1 MNLKIN
7 LHLMKKHFLLLSLL
21 FISITSFGQTDPII
35 MEVGKNKITKS
46 EFLQIYLK
54 NNPSPVYDTK
64 SLDEYMELFSK
75 FKLKVAEAEVLGY
88 DTLPKLKKEL
98 DGYRKQLAAPYLID
112 SAKNEAMVQEAYQRT
127 KTELRASHILVRME
141 PSALPADTLIAFNKI
156 MALKTKID
164 KGEKFADVARLSS
177 EDPSAKSN
185 FGDLGFFTAFQMVY
199 PFEEA
204 AYNTKIGSVSKPVRT
219 RFGYHLINVVD
230 SRPARGTMKTAHIMV
245 AASKNASI
253 TDVEAA
259 KKKIDEIYSKL
270 EKGEKFED
278 LVKSY
283 SDDPSS
289 NSKEGVLPAFGTGT
303 TTRMVTSFE
312 DAAFALKK
320 NGDFSAPI
328 KTEYGYHII
337 KRVEWTDVPK
347 FETAKKELQ
356 TKVNKDERAMKTQDS
371 YVLKLKAAYNYKNK
385 SKKAISWFNSNVDST
400 FFQGKWKADKLKSD
414 KVLFLLDGKKHTQK
428 SFAEFLERNQRGV
441 NKDNIPLIVKNQY
454 VKWEKEVVLGYEESK
469 LQEKYPDFKALIN
482 EYHDGIILYEIMTD
496 KVWDKAMKD
505 TVGLKSFF
513 KENKTNYVWGNRV
526 DAVVYECANKQIAEN
541 VFKLIKNDTINSK
554 NVLDIINK
562 DSELNLRVRTNK
574 FDKEQTLYLK
584 DKNLTKGVNA
594 PYEFDGK
601 FYVLKV
607 ADLLPPA
614 QKELSE
620 AKGAITSDYQN
631 YLELKW
637 LEELAEK
644 HPITINKTVL
654 YSLGK

>member
-1 MNLKIN
+1 
-7 LHLMKKHFLLLSLL
+7 MKKHFLLLSLL

-54 NNPSPVYDTK
+54 NNPAPVYDTK

-75 FKLKVAEAEVLGY
+75 FKLKVAEAEALGY

-127 KTELRASHILVRME
+127 KTELRASHILVRLE

-156 MALKTKID
+156 MVLKTKID

-185 FGDLGFFTAFQMVY
+185 LGDLGFFTAFQMVY

-245 AASKNASI
+245 ATSKSATSA
-253 TDVEAA
+253 DVEAA
-259 KKKIDEIYSKL
+259 KKKIDEIYAKL
-270 EKGEKFED
+270 EKGDKFED

-356 TKVNKDERAMKTQDS
+356 SRVNKDERAMKTQDS

-385 SKKAISWFNSNVDST
+385 SKKTISWFNSNVDST

-414 KVLFLLDGKKHTQK
+414 KVLFILDGKKFTQK

-441 NKDNIPLIVKNQY
+441 SKDNIPLIVKNQY

-469 LQEKYPDFKALIN
+469 LQEKYPDFKALMN

-505 TVGLKSFF
+505 TVGLKTFF
-513 KENKTNYVWGNRV
+513 KENRTNYVWGNRV

-614 QKELSE
+614 QKELNE

-637 LEELAEK
+637 LEELAKK

>member
-1 MNLKIN
+1 
-7 LHLMKKHFLLLSLL
+7 MKKHFLLLSLL
-21 FISITSFGQTDPII
+21 FITIISFGQTDPII

-75 FKLKVAEAEVLGY
+75 FKLKVAEAEALGY

-112 SAKNEAMVQEAYQRT
+112 SAKNDAMVQEAYQRT
-127 KTELRASHILVRME
+127 KTELRASHILVRLE
-141 PSALPADTLIAFNKI
+141 PNALPADTLIAFNKI
-156 MALKTKID
+156 MALKTKIE

-185 FGDLGFFTAFQMVY
+185 LGDLGFFTAFQMVY

-245 AASKNASI
+245 AASKNASA

-259 KKKIDEIYSKL
+259 KKKIDEIYAKL
-270 EKGEKFED
+270 EKGDKFED

-356 TKVNKDERAMKTQDS
+356 SRVNKDERAMKTQDS
-371 YVLKLKAAYNYKNK
+371 YVLKLKAAYKYKNK
-385 SKKAISWFNSNVDST
+385 SKKTISWFNSNVDST

-414 KVLFLLDGKKHTQK
+414 KVLFILDGKKFTQK

-441 NKDNIPLIVKNQY
+441 NKDNIQLIVKNQY

-469 LQEKYPDFKALIN
+469 LQEKYPDFKALMN

-505 TVGLKSFF
+505 TVGLKTFF
-513 KENKTNYVWGNRV
+513 KENRTNYVWGNRV

-607 ADLLPPA
+607 SDLLPPA
-614 QKELSE
+614 QKELNE

-637 LEELAEK
+637 LEELAKK

>member
-1 MNLKIN
+1 
-7 LHLMKKHFLLLSLL
+7 MKKHFLLLSLL
-21 FISITSFGQTDPII
+21 FITIISFGQTDPII

-75 FKLKVAEAEVLGY
+75 FKLKVAEAEALGY

-112 SAKNEAMVQEAYQRT
+112 SAKNDAMVQEAYQRT
-127 KTELRASHILVRME
+127 KTELRASHILVRLE
-141 PSALPADTLIAFNKI
+141 PNALPADTLIAFNKI
-156 MALKTKID
+156 MALKTKIE

-185 FGDLGFFTAFQMVY
+185 LGDLGFFTAFQMVY

-245 AASKNASI
+245 AASKNASA

-259 KKKIDEIYSKL
+259 KKKIDEIYAKL
-270 EKGEKFED
+270 EKGDKFED

-356 TKVNKDERAMKTQDS
+356 SRVNKDERAMKTQDS

-385 SKKAISWFNSNVDST
+385 SKKTISWFNSNVDST

-414 KVLFLLDGKKHTQK
+414 KVLFILDGKKFTQK

-441 NKDNIPLIVKNQY
+441 SKDNIPLIVKNQY

-469 LQEKYPDFKALIN
+469 LQEKYPDFKALMN

-505 TVGLKSFF
+505 TVGLKTFF
-513 KENKTNYVWGNRV
+513 KENRTNYVWGNRL

-614 QKELSE
+614 QKELNE

-637 LEELAEK
+637 LEELAKK

>member
-1 MNLKIN
+1 
-7 LHLMKKHFLLLSLL
+7 MKKHFLLLSLL

-164 KGEKFADVARLSS
+164 KGEKFADVARVSS

>member
-1 MNLKIN
+1 
-7 LHLMKKHFLLLSLL
+7 MKKHFLLLSLL
-21 FISITSFGQTDPII
+21 FITITSFGQTDPII

-75 FKLKVAEAEVLGY
+75 FKLKVAEAEALGY

-112 SAKNEAMVQEAYQRT
+112 SAKNDAMVQEAYQRT
-127 KTELRASHILVRME
+127 KTELRASHILVRLE
-141 PSALPADTLIAFNKI
+141 PNALPTDTLIAFNKI
-156 MALKTKID
+156 MALKTKIE

-185 FGDLGFFTAFQMVY
+185 LGDLGFFTAFQMVY

-245 AASKNASI
+245 AASKNASA

-259 KKKIDEIYSKL
+259 KKKIDEIYAKL
-270 EKGEKFED
+270 EKGDKFED

-356 TKVNKDERAMKTQDS
+356 SRVNKDERAMKTQDS
-371 YVLKLKAAYNYKNK
+371 YVLKLKAAYKYKNK
-385 SKKAISWFNSNVDST
+385 SKKTISWFNSNVDST

-414 KVLFLLDGKKHTQK
+414 KVLFILDGKKFTQK

-441 NKDNIPLIVKNQY
+441 SKDNIPLIVKNQY

-469 LQEKYPDFKALIN
+469 LQEKYPDFKALMN

-513 KENKTNYVWGNRV
+513 KENRGNYVWGNRV
-526 DAVVYECANKQIAEN
+526 DAVVYECANKEIAEN

-614 QKELSE
+614 QKELNE

-637 LEELAEK
+637 LEELAKK

>member
-1 MNLKIN
+1 
-7 LHLMKKHFLLLSLL
+7 MKKHFLLLSLL
-21 FISITSFGQTDPII
+21 FITITSFGQTDPII

-75 FKLKVAEAEVLGY
+75 FKLKVAEAEALGY

-112 SAKNEAMVQEAYQRT
+112 SAKNDAMVQEAYQRT
-127 KTELRASHILVRME
+127 KTELRASHILVRLE
-141 PSALPADTLIAFNKI
+141 PNALPTDTLIAFNKI
-156 MALKTKID
+156 MALKTKIE

-185 FGDLGFFTAFQMVY
+185 LGDLGFFTAFQMVY

-245 AASKNASI
+245 AASKNAST

-259 KKKIDEIYSKL
+259 KKKIDEIYAKL
-270 EKGEKFED
+270 EKGDKFED

-356 TKVNKDERAMKTQDS
+356 SRVNKDERAMKTQDS
-371 YVLKLKAAYNYKNK
+371 YVLKLKAAYKYKNK
-385 SKKAISWFNSNVDST
+385 SKKTISWFNSNVDST

-414 KVLFLLDGKKHTQK
+414 KVLFILDGKKFTQK

-441 NKDNIPLIVKNQY
+441 SKDNISLIVKNQY

-469 LQEKYPDFKALIN
+469 LQEKYPDFKALMN

-505 TVGLKSFF
+505 TVGLKTFF
-513 KENKTNYVWGNRV
+513 KENRTNYVWGNRV

-614 QKELSE
+614 QKELNE

-637 LEELAEK
+637 LEELAKK

>member
-1 MNLKIN
+1 
-7 LHLMKKHFLLLSLL
+7 MKKHFLLLSLL
-21 FISITSFGQTDPII
+21 FISITSFGQADPII

-54 NNPSPVYDTK
+54 NNPAPVYDTK

-75 FKLKVAEAEVLGY
+75 FKLKVAEAEALGY

-127 KTELRASHILVRME
+127 KTELRASHILVRLE

-385 SKKAISWFNSNVDST
+385 SKKTISWFNSNVDST

-414 KVLFLLDGKKHTQK
+414 KVLFVLDGKKHTQK

-513 KENKTNYVWGNRV
+513 KENRGNYVWGNRV

-607 ADLLPPA
+607 SDLLPPA
-614 QKELSE
+614 QKELNE

-637 LEELAEK
+637 LEELAKK

>member
-1 MNLKIN
+1 
-7 LHLMKKHFLLLSLL
+7 MKKHFLLLSLL
-21 FISITSFGQTDPII
+21 FITITSFGQTDPII

-75 FKLKVAEAEVLGY
+75 FKLKVAEAEALGY

-112 SAKNEAMVQEAYQRT
+112 SAKNDAMVQEAYQRT
-127 KTELRASHILVRME
+127 KTELRASHILVRLE

-156 MALKTKID
+156 MALKSKID

-185 FGDLGFFTAFQMVY
+185 LGDLGFFTAFQMVY

-245 AASKNASI
+245 AASKNASA

-259 KKKIDEIYSKL
+259 KKKIDEIYAKL
-270 EKGEKFED
+270 EKGDKFED

-356 TKVNKDERAMKTQDS
+356 SRVNKDERAMKTQDS
-371 YVLKLKAAYNYKNK
+371 YVLKLKAAYKYKNK
-385 SKKAISWFNSNVDST
+385 SKKTISWFNSNVDST

-414 KVLFLLDGKKHTQK
+414 KVLFILDGKKFTQK

-441 NKDNIPLIVKNQY
+441 SKDNIPLIVKNQY

-469 LQEKYPDFKALIN
+469 LQEKYPDFKALMN

-505 TVGLKSFF
+505 TVGLKTFF
-513 KENKTNYVWGNRV
+513 KENRTNYVWGNRL

-614 QKELSE
+614 QKELNE

-637 LEELAEK
+637 LEELAKK

>member
-1 MNLKIN
+1 
-7 LHLMKKHFLLLSLL
+7 MKKHFLLLSLL

-164 KGEKFADVARLSS
+164 KGEKFADVARVSS

-562 DSELNLRVRTNK
+562 ESELNLRVRTNK

>member
-1 MNLKIN
+1 
-7 LHLMKKHFLLLSLL
+7 MKKHFLLLSLL
-21 FISITSFGQTDPII
+21 FISITSFGQADPII

-54 NNPSPVYDTK
+54 NNPAPVYDTK

-75 FKLKVAEAEVLGY
+75 FKLKVAEAEALGY

-385 SKKAISWFNSNVDST
+385 SKKTISWFNSNVDST

-414 KVLFLLDGKKHTQK
+414 KVLFVLDGKKHTQK

-505 TVGLKSFF
+505 TVGLKTFF
-513 KENKTNYVWGNRV
+513 KENRTNYVWGNRV

-562 DSELNLRVRTNK
+562 ESELNLRVRTNK

-607 ADLLPPA
+607 SDLLPPA
-614 QKELSE
+614 QKELNE

-637 LEELAEK
+637 LEELAKK

>member
-1 MNLKIN
+1 
-7 LHLMKKHFLLLSLL
+7 
-21 FISITSFGQTDPII
+21 

-75 FKLKVAEAEVLGY
+75 FKLKVAEAEALGY

-112 SAKNEAMVQEAYQRT
+112 SAKNDAMVQEAYQRT
-127 KTELRASHILVRME
+127 KTELRASHILVRLE
-141 PSALPADTLIAFNKI
+141 PNALPADTLIAFNKI
-156 MALKTKID
+156 MALKTKIE

-185 FGDLGFFTAFQMVY
+185 LGDLGFFTAFQMVY
-199 PFEEA
+199 TFEEA

-245 AASKNASI
+245 AASKNASA

-259 KKKIDEIYSKL
+259 KKKIDEIYAKL
-270 EKGEKFED
+270 EKGDKFED

-320 NGDFSAPI
+320 NGDYSAPI

-356 TKVNKDERAMKTQDS
+356 SRVNKDERAMKTQDS
-371 YVLKLKAAYNYKNK
+371 YVLKLKAAYKYKNK
-385 SKKAISWFNSNVDST
+385 SKKSISWFNSNVDST

-414 KVLFLLDGKKHTQK
+414 KVLFILDGKKFTQK

-441 NKDNIPLIVKNQY
+441 SKDNIPLIVKNQY

-469 LQEKYPDFKALIN
+469 LQEKYPDFKALMN

-505 TVGLKSFF
+505 TVGLKTFF
-513 KENKTNYVWGNRV
+513 KENRTNYVWGNRV

-614 QKELSE
+614 QKELNE

-637 LEELAEK
+637 LEELAKK

>member
-1 MNLKIN
+1 
-7 LHLMKKHFLLLSLL
+7 MKKHFLLLALL
-21 FISITSFGQTDPII
+21 FITITSFGQTDPII

-75 FKLKVAEAEVLGY
+75 FKLKVAEAEALGY

-112 SAKNEAMVQEAYQRT
+112 SAKNDAMVQEAYQRT
-127 KTELRASHILVRME
+127 KTELRASHILVRLE
-141 PSALPADTLIAFNKI
+141 PNALPADTLIAFNKI
-156 MALKTKID
+156 MALKTKIE

-185 FGDLGFFTAFQMVY
+185 LGDLGFFTAFQMVY

-245 AASKNASI
+245 AASKNASA

-259 KKKIDEIYSKL
+259 KKKIDEIYAKL
-270 EKGEKFED
+270 EKGDKFED

-356 TKVNKDERAMKTQDS
+356 SRVNKDERAMKTQDS
-371 YVLKLKAAYNYKNK
+371 YVLKLKAAYKYKNK
-385 SKKAISWFNSNVDST
+385 SKKTISWFNSNVDST

-414 KVLFLLDGKKHTQK
+414 KVLFILDGKKFTQK

-441 NKDNIPLIVKNQY
+441 NKDNIQLIVKNQY

-469 LQEKYPDFKALIN
+469 LQEKYPDFKALMN

-505 TVGLKSFF
+505 TVGLKTFF
-513 KENKTNYVWGNRV
+513 KENRTNYVWGNRV

-607 ADLLPPA
+607 SDLLPPA
-614 QKELSE
+614 QKELNE

-637 LEELAEK
+637 LEELAKK

>member
-1 MNLKIN
+1 
-7 LHLMKKHFLLLSLL
+7 MKKHFLLLSLL

-75 FKLKVAEAEVLGY
+75 FKLKVAEAEALGY

-199 PFEEA
+199 PFEEK

-385 SKKAISWFNSNVDST
+385 SKKTISWFNSNVDST

-414 KVLFLLDGKKHTQK
+414 KVLFVLDGKKHTQK

-505 TVGLKSFF
+505 TVGLKTFF
-513 KENKTNYVWGNRV
+513 KENRTNYVWGNRV

-562 DSELNLRVRTNK
+562 ESELNLRVRTNK

-607 ADLLPPA
+607 SDLLPPA
-614 QKELSE
+614 QKELNE

>member
-1 MNLKIN
+1 
-7 LHLMKKHFLLLSLL
+7 MKKHFLLLSLL
-21 FISITSFGQTDPII
+21 FISITSSGQTDPII

-75 FKLKVAEAEVLGY
+75 FKLKVAEAEALGY

-385 SKKAISWFNSNVDST
+385 SKKTISWFNSNVDST

-414 KVLFLLDGKKHTQK
+414 KVLFVLDGKKHTQK

-441 NKDNIPLIVKNQY
+441 SKDNIPLIVKNQY

-513 KENKTNYVWGNRV
+513 KENRGNYVWGNRV

-607 ADLLPPA
+607 SDLLPPA
-614 QKELSE
+614 QKELNE

-637 LEELAEK
+637 LEELAKK

>member
-1 MNLKIN
+1 
-7 LHLMKKHFLLLSLL
+7 MKKHFLLLSLL
-21 FISITSFGQTDPII
+21 FITITSFGQTDPII

-75 FKLKVAEAEVLGY
+75 FKLKVAEAEALGY

-112 SAKNEAMVQEAYQRT
+112 SAKNDAMVQEAYQRT
-127 KTELRASHILVRME
+127 KTELRASHILVRLE
-141 PSALPADTLIAFNKI
+141 PNALPADTLIAFNKI
-156 MALKTKID
+156 MALKTKIE

-185 FGDLGFFTAFQMVY
+185 LGDLGFFTAFQMVY

-245 AASKNASI
+245 AASKNASA

-259 KKKIDEIYSKL
+259 KKKIDEIYAKL
-270 EKGEKFED
+270 EKGDKFED

-356 TKVNKDERAMKTQDS
+356 SRVNKDERAMKTQDS

-385 SKKAISWFNSNVDST
+385 SKKTISWFNSNVDST

-414 KVLFLLDGKKHTQK
+414 KVLFILDGKKFTQK

-441 NKDNIPLIVKNQY
+441 SKDNIPLIVKNQY

-469 LQEKYPDFKALIN
+469 LQEKYPDFKALMN

-505 TVGLKSFF
+505 TVGLKTFF
-513 KENKTNYVWGNRV
+513 KENRTNYVWGNRL

-614 QKELSE
+614 QKELNE

-637 LEELAEK
+637 LEELAKK

>member
-1 MNLKIN
+1 
-7 LHLMKKHFLLLSLL
+7 MKKHFLLLSLL
-21 FISITSFGQTDPII
+21 FISITSFGQADPII

-54 NNPSPVYDTK
+54 NNPAPVYDTK

-75 FKLKVAEAEVLGY
+75 FKLKVAEAEALGY

-385 SKKAISWFNSNVDST
+385 SKKTISWFNSNVDST

-414 KVLFLLDGKKHTQK
+414 KVLFVLDGKKHTQK

-513 KENKTNYVWGNRV
+513 KENRGNYVWGNRV

-607 ADLLPPA
+607 SDLLPPA
-614 QKELSE
+614 QKELNE

-637 LEELAEK
+637 LEELAKK

>member
-1 MNLKIN
+1 
-7 LHLMKKHFLLLSLL
+7 MKKHFLLLSLL
-21 FISITSFGQTDPII
+21 FITITSFGQTDPII

-75 FKLKVAEAEVLGY
+75 FKLKVAEAEALGY

-112 SAKNEAMVQEAYQRT
+112 SAKNDAMVQEAYQRT
-127 KTELRASHILVRME
+127 KTELRASHILVRLE
-141 PSALPADTLIAFNKI
+141 PNALPADTLIAFNKI
-156 MALKTKID
+156 MALKTKIE

-185 FGDLGFFTAFQMVY
+185 LGDLGFFTAFQMVY

-245 AASKNASI
+245 AASKNASA

-259 KKKIDEIYSKL
+259 KKKIDEIYAKL
-270 EKGEKFED
+270 EKGDKFED

-356 TKVNKDERAMKTQDS
+356 SRVNKDERAMKTQDS
-371 YVLKLKAAYNYKNK
+371 YVLKLKAAYKYKNK
-385 SKKAISWFNSNVDST
+385 SKKTISWFNSNVDST

-414 KVLFLLDGKKHTQK
+414 KVLFILDGKKFTQK

-441 NKDNIPLIVKNQY
+441 SKDNIPLIVKNQY

-469 LQEKYPDFKALIN
+469 LQEKYPDFKALMN

-505 TVGLKSFF
+505 TVGLKTFF
-513 KENKTNYVWGNRV
+513 KENRGNYVWGNRV

-614 QKELSE
+614 QKELNE

-637 LEELAEK
+637 LEELAKK

>member
-513 KENKTNYVWGNRV
+513 KENRTNYVWGNRV

>member
-1 MNLKIN
+1 
-7 LHLMKKHFLLLSLL
+7 MKKHFLLLSLL

-75 FKLKVAEAEVLGY
+75 FKLKVAEAEALGY

-385 SKKAISWFNSNVDST
+385 SKKTISWFNSNVDST

-414 KVLFLLDGKKHTQK
+414 KVLFVLDGKKHTQK

-505 TVGLKSFF
+505 TVGLKTFF
-513 KENKTNYVWGNRV
+513 KENRTNYVWGNRV

-562 DSELNLRVRTNK
+562 ESELNLRVRTNK

-607 ADLLPPA
+607 SDLLPPA
-614 QKELSE
+614 QKELNE

-637 LEELAEK
+637 LEELAKK

>member
-1 MNLKIN
+1 LNLKIN

-21 FISITSFGQTDPII
+21 FISITSSGQTDPII

-75 FKLKVAEAEVLGY
+75 FKLKVAEAEALGY

-385 SKKAISWFNSNVDST
+385 SKKTISWFNSNVDST

-414 KVLFLLDGKKHTQK
+414 KVLFVLDGKKHTQK

-441 NKDNIPLIVKNQY
+441 SKDNIPLIVKNQY

-513 KENKTNYVWGNRV
+513 KENRGNYVWGNRV

-607 ADLLPPA
+607 SDLLPPA
-614 QKELSE
+614 QKELNE

-637 LEELAEK
+637 LEELAKK

>member
-1 MNLKIN
+1 
-7 LHLMKKHFLLLSLL
+7 MKKHFLLLSLL

-54 NNPSPVYDTK
+54 NNPAPVYDTK

-75 FKLKVAEAEVLGY
+75 FKLKVAEAEALGY

-127 KTELRASHILVRME
+127 KTELRASHILVRLE

-156 MALKTKID
+156 MVLKTKID

-185 FGDLGFFTAFQMVY
+185 LGDLGFFTAFQMVY

-245 AASKNASI
+245 ATSKSATSA
-253 TDVEAA
+253 DVEAA
-259 KKKIDEIYSKL
+259 KKKIDEIYAKL
-270 EKGEKFED
+270 EKGDKFED

-356 TKVNKDERAMKTQDS
+356 SRVNKDERAMKTQDS

-385 SKKAISWFNSNVDST
+385 SKKTISWFNSNVDST

-414 KVLFLLDGKKHTQK
+414 KVLFILDGKKFTQK

-441 NKDNIPLIVKNQY
+441 SKDNIPLIVKNQY
-454 VKWEKEVVLGYEESK
+454 VIRE
-469 LQEKYPDFKALIN
+469 
-482 EYHDGIILYEIMTD
+482 
-496 KVWDKAMKD
+496 
-505 TVGLKSFF
+505 
-513 KENKTNYVWGNRV
+513 
-526 DAVVYECANKQIAEN
+526 
-541 VFKLIKNDTINSK
+541 
-554 NVLDIINK
+554 
-562 DSELNLRVRTNK
+562 
-574 FDKEQTLYLK
+574 
-584 DKNLTKGVNA
+584 
-594 PYEFDGK
+594 
-601 FYVLKV
+601 
-607 ADLLPPA
+607 
-614 QKELSE
+614 
-620 AKGAITSDYQN
+620 TS
-631 YLELKW
+631 
-637 LEELAEK
+637 
-644 HPITINKTVL
+644 
-654 YSLGK
+654 

>member
-1 MNLKIN
+1 
-7 LHLMKKHFLLLSLL
+7 MKKHFLLLSLL
-21 FISITSFGQTDPII
+21 FITITSFGQTDPII

-75 FKLKVAEAEVLGY
+75 FKLKVAEAEALGY

-112 SAKNEAMVQEAYQRT
+112 SAKNDAMVQEAYQRT
-127 KTELRASHILVRME
+127 KTELRASHILVRLE
-141 PSALPADTLIAFNKI
+141 PNALPTDTLIAFNKI
-156 MALKTKID
+156 MALKTKIE

-185 FGDLGFFTAFQMVY
+185 LGDLGFFTAFQMVY

-245 AASKNASI
+245 AASKNASA

-259 KKKIDEIYSKL
+259 KKKIDEIYAKL
-270 EKGEKFED
+270 EKGDKFED

-356 TKVNKDERAMKTQDS
+356 SRVNKDERAMKTQDS

-385 SKKAISWFNSNVDST
+385 SKKTISWFNSNVDST

-414 KVLFLLDGKKHTQK
+414 KVLFILDGKKYTQK

-441 NKDNIPLIVKNQY
+441 SKDNIPLIVKNQY

-469 LQEKYPDFKALIN
+469 LQEKYPDFKALMN

-513 KENKTNYVWGNRV
+513 KENRTNYVWGNRV

-614 QKELSE
+614 QKELNE

-637 LEELAEK
+637 LEELAKK

>member
-1 MNLKIN
+1 
-7 LHLMKKHFLLLSLL
+7 MKKHFLLLSLL

-75 FKLKVAEAEVLGY
+75 FKLKVAEAEALGY

-385 SKKAISWFNSNVDST
+385 SKKTISWFNSNVDST

-414 KVLFLLDGKKHTQK
+414 KVLFVLDGKKHTQK

-441 NKDNIPLIVKNQY
+441 SKDNIPLIVKNQY

-513 KENKTNYVWGNRV
+513 KENRGNYVWGNRV

-607 ADLLPPA
+607 SDLLPPA
-614 QKELSE
+614 QKELNE

-637 LEELAEK
+637 LEELAKK

>member
-1 MNLKIN
+1 
-7 LHLMKKHFLLLSLL
+7 MKKHFLLLSLL

-75 FKLKVAEAEVLGY
+75 FKLKVAEAEALGY

-112 SAKNEAMVQEAYQRT
+112 SAKNDAMVQEAYQRT
-127 KTELRASHILVRME
+127 KTELRASHILVRLE
-141 PSALPADTLIAFNKI
+141 PNAFPADTLIAFNKI

-245 AASKNASI
+245 AASKNASA

-259 KKKIDEIYSKL
+259 KKKIDEIYAKL
-270 EKGEKFED
+270 EKGDKFED

-356 TKVNKDERAMKTQDS
+356 SRVNKDERAMKTQDS

-385 SKKAISWFNSNVDST
+385 SKKTISWFNSNVDST

-414 KVLFLLDGKKHTQK
+414 KVLFILDGKKFTQK

-441 NKDNIPLIVKNQY
+441 NKDNIQLIVKNQY

-469 LQEKYPDFKALIN
+469 LQEKYPDFKALMN

-505 TVGLKSFF
+505 TVGLKTFF
-513 KENKTNYVWGNRV
+513 KENRTNYVWGNRV

-607 ADLLPPA
+607 SDLLPPA
-614 QKELSE
+614 QKELNE

-637 LEELAEK
+637 LEELAKK